1 MRALIPIAALTSAP
15 SAVTKAK
22 GKAQNP
28 KALRILDKGNKWAP
42 NTAMFNAAAPSVPA
56 HWTTK

>member
-1 MRALIPIAALTSAP
+1 MLAKLTSAP
-15 SAVTKAK
+15 FAVTKAK